1 VPVLGAIANLSWF
14 SWTAGHQPLAG
25 MTDWL
30 SLIPVALVAIVFLA
44 LGVEAFSRRDLAASS
59 AIPTPGLPTA
69 ILGVRGPIGR
79 SFGERLPT
87 ALAWGIGLGIFGLV
101 IAAASGSLADA
112 FKDLSPDTVAIFKNV
127 FPNLDITSAGGFL
140 QLVFIQLGFIVVG
153 FAAATL
159 VGGWASD
166 ETSGRL
172 ELLVATPLGRAPWAV
187 RSGIGVYLAIVV
199 MTVVLALAVGIGAV
213 LAGSDALTPMAGA
226 IVLGLYAAALAGI
239 GFAVGGLIRT
249 SIAAEVVAVIVVL
262 TFLIDLLGPALR
274 LPDGVHQLAPT
285 AHLGQPMIGVWDG
298 AGMVACVVL
307 AVGGLAIGG
316 WGMRRR
322 DLAR

>member
-1 VPVLGAIANLSWF
+1 
-14 SWTAGHQPLAG
+14 
-25 MTDWL
+25 MTDWP
-30 SLIPVALVAIVFLA
+30 SLIPVALVAIVLLA
-44 LGVEAFSRRDLAASS
+44 LGTEAFSRRDLGASS
-59 AIPTPGLPTA
+59 AIATPGLPRA
-69 ILGVRGPIGR
+69 VLGVRGPVGR

-87 ALAWGIGLGIFGLV
+87 ALAWGIGLGVFGFV

-112 FKDLSPDTVAIFKNV
+112 FKDLSPDTLAIFSNV
-127 FPNLDITSAGGFL
+127 FPNVDITSAGGFL
-140 QLVFIQLGFIVVG
+140 QVVFIELGFIIVG

-172 ELLVATPLGRAPWAV
+172 EMLIATPLGRARWAI
-187 RSGIGVYLAIVV
+187 RSGIGVYLAIAI
-199 MTVVLALAVGIGAV
+199 MTVVLGLAVGFGAA
-213 LAGSDALTPMAGA
+213 LAGSDALTPAAGA
-226 IVLGLYAAALAGI
+226 IVLGLYTAALAGI

-274 LPDGVHQLAPT
+274 LPDGIHQLALS
-285 AHLGQPMIGVWDG
+285 AHLGQPMVGIWDG
-298 AGMVACVVL
+298 AGIVACVVI
-307 AVGGLAIGG
+307 AVGGLALGG